1 MEKAKPKQNIHSGH
15 RVRLM
20 ELANRIGFENLTNIQ
35 QVELVLCYVFPRG
48 DVNPLAHRLLDR
60 YNTLPTILE
69 APIQDLQLVEGM
81 AYRSALKLHNIL
93 GIYNGYVVEKAT
105 PKEPMAT
112 LGDVL
117 DYVEKLLRFKNK
129 EEVHILGVSD
139 QGEVIADRCLA
150 MGSHSKVSIELRDI
164 SFFIATF
171 GINSAILVHN
181 HPNGKCQMSD
191 QDLATHIQLEGI
203 FRFAGCCL
211 WDDLIVGKDGI
222 FSLKDK
228 CKRRIFAT
236 PSQLES
242 LLDELQNY
250 PPE

>member
-117 DYVEKLLRFKNK
+117 DYVEKLLRFKIK
-129 EEVHILGVSD
+129 K
-139 QGEVIADRCLA
+139 RY
-150 MGSHSKVSIELRDI
+150 
-164 SFFIATF
+164 
-171 GINSAILVHN
+171 
-181 HPNGKCQMSD
+181 
-191 QDLATHIQLEGI
+191 I
-203 FRFAGCCL
+203 F
-211 WDDLIVGKDGI
+211 
-222 FSLKDK
+222 
-228 CKRRIFAT
+228 
-236 PSQLES
+236 
-242 LLDELQNY
+242 
-250 PPE
+250 